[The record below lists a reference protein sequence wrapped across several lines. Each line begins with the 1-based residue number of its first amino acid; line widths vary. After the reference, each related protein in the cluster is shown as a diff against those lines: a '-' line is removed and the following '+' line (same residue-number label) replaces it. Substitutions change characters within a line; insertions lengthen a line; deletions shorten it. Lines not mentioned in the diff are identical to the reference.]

1 MRLDES
7 KVSGVT
13 DVVPRV
19 DGSGNRTR
27 FGHPMGLVNLFGVEL
42 WERFS
47 FYGMLTILGYY
58 LYYSATDGGL
68 GLPRATATGIV
79 GAYGGLVYLS
89 TVLGGWVADRV
100 LGMERTVFYGGV
112 VVMCGHISLA
122 ILPGLTG
129 VAVGLVLIALG
140 AGALKANA
148 SSLLGTLYDRGDP
161 RRDGGFTLFYLGI
174 NLGAFSGPLIT
185 GLLQTHLGFHYGFGA
200 AAIGMALGLTQYV
213 VFRRNLGEHGRTV
226 PHPLSRQAFWRS
238 AAVAAVVVGF
248 IAVGFASGLV
258 GLANLSQVTTF
269 LIVLASVAYFA
280 VMLTSSRVSAPERTR
295 VRAFIPLFIA
305 NAVFWSLFQ
314 QIFTVLAIYS
324 DERMNWSIFGWTAPS
339 SWIGSIEPVWIILLS
354 PVFALMWTKLG
365 RRAPTT
371 PRKFAYGVIG
381 MGGAF
386 LLFLP
391 LAGTTGR
398 SVPAVAVMAIMAV
411 FAVSE
416 LLLSPIGLSVTTQ
429 LAPDA
434 FRSQMMALY
443 FFSVGL
449 GTAMSGVL
457 ARYYDPAHEFAY
469 FGLIGAAAMLV
480 GSVVWLIAPRISRL
494 MDGVH

>member
-1 MRLDES
+1 M
-7 KVSGVT
+7 T
-13 DVVPRV
+13 DVAQPQE
-19 DGSGNRTR
+19 GSTVRTR
-27 FGHPMGLVNLFGVEL
+27 FGHPVGLVNLFGVEL

-58 LYYSATDGGL
+58 LYYSVGEGGL

-79 GAYGGLVYLS
+79 GAYGGFVYLS

-112 VVMCGHISLA
+112 VVMCGHIALA
-122 ILPGLTG
+122 LLPGLTG

-148 SSLLGTLYDRGDP
+148 SSLLGTLYDEGDA

-174 NLGAFSGPLIT
+174 NLGAFAGPLIT
-185 GLLQTHLGFHYGFGA
+185 GLLQTRLGFHYGFGA

-213 VFRRNLGEHGRTV
+213 IFRRNLGSHGRTV
-226 PHPLSRQAFWRS
+226 PHPLSRPAFWRA
-238 AAVAAVVVGF
+238 AAVAGAVVVI

-258 GLANLSQVTTF
+258 RLGNLSQVTTG
-269 LIVLASVAYFA
+269 LILIASVAYFA
-280 VMLTSSRVSAPERTR
+280 VMLTSSRVTALERTR

-314 QIFTVLAIYS
+314 QIFTVLAVYS
-324 DERMNWSIFGWTAPS
+324 DERMDWTIFGWTAPS

-354 PVFALMWTKLG
+354 PVFAVMWTKLG

-381 MGGAF
+381 MGLAF
-386 LLFLP
+386 LLFLTM
-391 LAGTTGR
+391 AGTSGR
-398 SVPAVAVMAIMAV
+398 TVPVLAVVAIMAA
-411 FAVSE
+411 FAISE
-416 LLLSPIGLSVTTQ
+416 LMLSPIGLSVTTQ
-429 LAPDA
+429 LAPNA
-434 FRSQMMALY
+434 FRAQMMALY

-457 ARYYDPAHEFAY
+457 ARYYDSAHEAAY
-469 FGLIGAAAMLV
+469 FGIIGAAAVLV
-480 GSVVWLIAPRISRL
+480 GLVVWAIAPRISRL
-494 MDGVH
+494 MEGVH